1 MSTEMSTEMS
11 TDPLFSARKVLVL
24 YTGGTIGMKDLGK
37 GYEAVPHYFE
47 SSLRESDLFHDKRV
61 SNKIGDFM
69 LLPQTEPAI
78 AYRIVEYDPVIDSC
92 DISSSDYIRIAQDVS
107 ANYKQYDGFIILHGT
122 DTLAYTA
129 SVLSF
134 MFENLGKTVVITG
147 AQIPIFE
154 IRSDG
159 RDNFLGALQIA
170 GHFSIPEAT
179 VFFDNNLYR
188 GNRVTK
194 VSSTAFR
201 AFQSPNLAPLATLGL
216 NIEVNWPLV
225 LKPMKL
231 QPFQVSTT
239 LSSNVTILRLF
250 LRSRRQPSL
259 PAWRRQSKASC
270 CNPTAPAIFR
280 YSVRM
285 LSTSSKKL
293 LARGVIIVNITQCQ
307 KGAVMGLYA
316 TGKMLYDIGV
326 CPGHDMTA
334 EAAVAKLMYVCG
346 KSWSLERKFKAMQ
359 KCLRGELHDPTVH
372 SDDSA
377 MNKRLLS
384 LLADAFNLPVDEDAT
399 TIRDEFLPALMAAAV
414 KEANLEYLKSLGNM
428 AGHFQVTD
436 CLGRTPLHY
445 AALFGSAA
453 CAELLLSSGALV
465 NYVDSDGHTPLQIA
479 MQRGHTDV
487 IRKLIDTGAHLSTVN
502 PQTIGSQLCSYA
514 AVGDVKG
521 IEGYLAAGVSADV
534 ADYDGRR
541 PLHLAVRYRRLDA
554 ARLLLQAGADPRRAD
569 NFGRAPIDEL
579 ASAPEHEHF
588 AVEFGKLLRLPSVL
602 ANGGAE

>member
-194 VSSTAFR
+194 LDCIQGLSKPELGAFGYAWSKHR
-201 AFQSPNLAPLATLGL
+201 GKLASRTEANEAAT
-216 NIEVNWPLV
+216 VP
-225 LKPMKL
+225 
-231 QPFQVSTT
+231 VSTT

-250 LRSRRQPSL
+250 PALSPTTIAACMAPPIEGVVLQSYGAGNIPVLRQDVIDVFK
-259 PAWRRQSKASC
+259 KA
-270 CNPTAPAIFR
+270 
-280 YSVRM
+280 V
-285 LSTSSKKL
+285 
-293 LARGVIIVNITQCQ
+293 ARGVIIVNITQCQ

-465 NYVDSDGHTPLQIA
+465 NY
-479 MQRGHTDV
+479 RGHTDV
-487 IRKLIDTGAHLSTVN
+487 IRKLIDTGAHL
-502 PQTIGSQLCSYA
+502 QLCSYA

>member
-92 DISSSDYIRIAQDVS
+92 EISSSDYIRIAQDVS

-250 LRSRRQPSL
+250 PALSPTTIAACMAPPIEGVVLQSYGAGNIPVLRQDVIDVFK
-259 PAWRRQSKASC
+259 KA
-270 CNPTAPAIFR
+270 
-280 YSVRM
+280 V
-285 LSTSSKKL
+285 
-293 LARGVIIVNITQCQ
+293 ARGVIIVNITQCQ